1 MSLEITPGGVA
12 ALYDALRQFQPFKD
26 WNLPAAD
33 EVEFHVVREKKVYGT
48 YHFGDAH
55 VITISEKVCGHWST
69 LTGTVAHEMIHLHQS
84 IRGTTSKA
92 EHNHEFRR
100 LALQV
105 CQAFGF
111 DERCF

>member
-1 MSLEITPGGVA
+1 
-12 ALYDALRQFQPFKD
+12 
-26 WNLPAAD
+26 
-33 EVEFHVVREKKVYGT
+33 
-48 YHFGDAH
+48 
-55 VITISEKVCGHWST
+55 
-69 LTGTVAHEMIHLHQS
+69 MIHLHQS

-92 EHNHEFRR
+92 EHNHEFKR